1 MQANIFAWTKL
12 VMRNA
17 YIIFNA
23 VKKASSVWNDDQAH
37 EVEKLMKPQ
46 S

>member
-1 MQANIFAWTKL
+1 MQANIFVWTKL

-23 VKKASSVWNDDQAH
+23 VKKASVWNDDQAH
-37 EVEKLMKPQ
+37 EIEKLMKPQ